1 MPAFDSQAA
10 VGATGLTHTLTF
22 SLTGRGDNTER
33 RCRTMTERPN
43 IQFGTD
49 GWRAIIADDFT
60 FANVRACAEAV
71 ARNLV
76 TTDRVDQG
84 LVVGFDT
91 RFGSP
96 RFAQAVAEV
105 VNGYGISTHTF
116 DVAAPTPACS
126 FAVVDHS
133 AANGVMITASHN
145 PSEWNGFK
153 VKSSAGGSA
162 TPDEV
167 AQIEEHLADI
177 LDGNSG
183 SPAGATATNSVFDVM
198 TPYIEQLHRVIDVA
212 PIKAQPLKVV
222 VDAMH
227 GSGAGVIPKMLAGG
241 TIEVTEIRSDHNP
254 NFPGMNQPEPI
265 KQNVKPLAEAVRE
278 MGADVGI
285 ALDGDADRVGIVDE
299 NGEYFSTLEV
309 FSLLTD
315 HFMGRRN
322 ERGGVACTITMSSM
336 VDKLSAHYGAPVYR
350 TPVGF
355 KFVGPTMIE
364 NDCSM
369 GGEESGGYAFKGH
382 VPERDGSLSGLLF
395 LEAMVMSG
403 KKPSELLTGLHGL
416 VGPHTFRRDDVSYD
430 EAERANLAKMV
441 STAAPSTLGGLA
453 LESDD
458 RRDGVRFNLAG
469 GSWAVARM
477 SGTEPLV
484 RMYAETPDA
493 STLDAV
499 LRDLSSILGL

>member
-1 MPAFDSQAA
+1 MQ
-10 VGATGLTHTLTF
+10 
-22 SLTGRGDNTER
+22 
-33 RCRTMTERPN
+33 RPN

-49 GWRAIIADDFT
+49 GWRAIIADEFT
-60 FANVRACAEAV
+60 FSNVRACAEAV

-76 TTDRVDQG
+76 ATGRADQG
-84 LVVGFDT
+84 LVIGFDT

-96 RFAQAVAEV
+96 LFAQAVAGV

-145 PSEWNGFK
+145 PPEWNGFK
-153 VKSSAGGSA
+153 VKSAAGGSA
-162 TPDEV
+162 APDEV
-167 AQIEEHLADI
+167 AQIEEHLADV
-177 LDGNSG
+177 LDGKSDGSG
-183 SPAGATATNSVFDVM
+183 SAAGQASNTVFNVM
-198 TPYIEQLHRVIDVA
+198 GPYIEQLHRVIDVA
-212 PIKAQPLKVV
+212 PIKSQTLKVV

-227 GSGAGVIPKMLAGG
+227 GSGAGVIQKMLVGG
-241 TIEVTEIRSDHNP
+241 TIEVTEIRSDCNP
-254 NFPGMNQPEPI
+254 NFPCMSQPEPI
-265 KQNVKPLAEAVRE
+265 EQNLKPLAAAVRE

-299 NGEYFSTLEV
+299 NGRYFSTLEV

-336 VDKLSAHYGAPVYR
+336 VDKLSAHYGAPVFR

-355 KFVGPTMIE
+355 KFVGPTMID
-364 NDCSM
+364 NGCSM

-395 LEAMVMSG
+395 VEAMVMSG
-403 KKPSELLTGLHGL
+403 KKPSELLTDLHTL
-416 VGPHTFRRDDVSYD
+416 VGPHTFRRDDVSYK
-430 EAERANLAKMV
+430 EPARANLAKMIA
-441 STAAPSTLGGLA
+441 SASPSTLGGLA

-469 GSWAVARM
+469 GSWAVVRM
-477 SGTEPLV
+477 SGTEPLL
-484 RMYAETPDA
+484 RMYAETPDE
-493 STLDAV
+493 STLELV
-499 LRDLSSILGL
+499 LSDLRSILGL

>member
-1 MPAFDSQAA
+1 
-10 VGATGLTHTLTF
+10 
-22 SLTGRGDNTER
+22 
-33 RCRTMTERPN
+33 MTDRPN
-43 IQFGTD
+43 IKFGTD
-49 GWRAIIADDFT
+49 GWRSIIAEDFT
-60 FANVRACAEAV
+60 FANVRACGEAV
-71 ARNLV
+71 ARNLIS
-76 TTDRVDQG
+76 TGRADQG

-91 RFGSP
+91 RYGST
-96 RFAQAVAEV
+96 RFAQAVADV
-105 VNGYGISTHTF
+105 VNGYGIETHMF

-145 PSEWNGFK
+145 PPEWNGFK

-167 AQIEEHLADI
+167 AQIEDHLSQV
-177 LDGNSG
+177 LDGKPGNALSDQ
-183 SPAGATATNSVFDVM
+183 ATNTVFDVIN
-198 TPYIEQLHRVIDVA
+198 PYIEQLHRVIDVA
-212 PIKAQPLKVV
+212 PIKAKPLKVV

-227 GSGAGVIPKMLAGG
+227 GSGAGIIPAMLKGG
-241 TIEVTEIRSDHNP
+241 AIEVTEIRSEHNP
-254 NFPGMNQPEPI
+254 NFPDMDQPEPI
-265 KQNVKPLAEAVRE
+265 ENNVKPLSAAVSE
-278 MGADVGI
+278 LGADVGI

-299 NGEYFSTLEV
+299 NGNYFSTLEV

-355 KFVGPTMIE
+355 KFVGPTMID
-364 NDCSM
+364 NGCSM

-403 KKPSELLTGLHGL
+403 KKPSELLADLHTL
-416 VGPHTFRRDDVSYD
+416 VGPHTFRRIDISYD
-430 EAERANLAKMV
+430 ESQRANLASLV
-441 STAAPSTLGGLA
+441 SAASPTTLGGLA

-469 GSWAVARM
+469 GSWAVVRM

-484 RMYAETPDA
+484 RIYAETPDQN
-493 STLDAV
+493 TLDAV
-499 LRDLSSILGL
+499 LDDLRSLLGV

>member
-1 MPAFDSQAA
+1 
-10 VGATGLTHTLTF
+10 
-22 SLTGRGDNTER
+22 
-33 RCRTMTERPN
+33 MTDRPN
-43 IQFGTD
+43 IKFGTD

-76 TTDRVDQG
+76 ASGRSRSG
-84 LVVGFDT
+84 VVIGFDT
-91 RFGSP
+91 RFGSV
-96 RFAQAVAEV
+96 RFAKAVADV
-105 VNGYGISTHTF
+105 INGYGIATQTF
-116 DVAAPTPACS
+116 DVPAPTPACS
-126 FAVVDHS
+126 FAVVDHE

-145 PSEWNGFK
+145 PPEWNGFK

-162 TPDEV
+162 TPEEV
-167 AQIEEHLADI
+167 ANIELHLADV
-177 LDGNSG
+177 LDGKSTY
-183 SPAGATATNSVFDVM
+183 AGTHVAQGQIFDVM

-212 PIKAQPLKVV
+212 PIKSQPLKVV

-227 GSGAGVIPKMLAGG
+227 GSGAGVMPKMLAGG
-241 TIEVTEIRSDHNP
+241 AIEVTEIRSDHNP

-265 KQNVKPLAEAVRE
+265 ENNLIPLSEAVRE
-278 MGADVGI
+278 TGADIGI

-299 NGEYFSTLEV
+299 NGRYLTTLEV

-336 VDKLSAHYGAPVYR
+336 VDKLSAHYSAPVYR

-355 KFVGPTMIE
+355 KFVGPTMID

-403 KKPSELLTGLHGL
+403 KKPSELLADLHTL
-416 VGPHTFRRDDVSYD
+416 VGPHTFRRIDVSYD
-430 EAERANLAKMV
+430 ESERANLAKMV
-441 STAAPSTLGGLA
+441 ESASPTSLGGLA

-484 RMYAETPDA
+484 RLYAETPDD
-493 STLDAV
+493 STLEAV
-499 LRDLSSILGL
+499 LSDLRSTLGV

>member
-1 MPAFDSQAA
+1 
-10 VGATGLTHTLTF
+10 
-22 SLTGRGDNTER
+22 
-33 RCRTMTERPN
+33 MTDRPN

-49 GWRAIIADDFT
+49 GWRAIIAEDFT

-71 ARNLV
+71 ARNLIA
-76 TTDRVDQG
+76 TNRADQG

-91 RFGSP
+91 RYGSP

-105 VNGYGISTHTF
+105 VNGHGIYTHMF

-145 PSEWNGFK
+145 SPEWNGFK
-153 VKSSAGGSA
+153 VKSSDGGSA
-162 TPDEV
+162 TPAEI
-167 AQIEEHLADI
+167 AQIEERLAEV
-177 LDGNSG
+177 LDGKTTDI
-183 SPAGATATNSVFDVM
+183 AGKQATNTVFDVI
-198 TPYIEQLHRVIDVA
+198 TPYIEQLHRVIDIA
-212 PIKAQPLKVV
+212 PIKAKPLKVV

-227 GSGAGVIPKMLAGG
+227 GSGAGILPQMLADGA
-241 TIEVTEIRSDHNP
+241 IEVTEIRSENNP
-254 NFPGMNQPEPI
+254 NFPGMDQPEPI
-265 KQNVKPLAEAVRE
+265 EHNLKPLSVAVIE
-278 MGADVGI
+278 LGADVGI

-299 NGEYFSTLEV
+299 NGRYLTTLEV
-309 FSLLTD
+309 FSILTD

-322 ERGGVACTITMSSM
+322 ERSGVACTITMSSM

-350 TPVGF
+350 TPIGF
-355 KFVGPTMIE
+355 KFVGPTMID
-364 NDCSM
+364 NSCSM

-403 KKPSELLTGLHGL
+403 KKSSELLTDLHAL
-416 VGPHTFRRDDVSYD
+416 VGPHTFRRIDVSY
-430 EAERANLAKMV
+430 EESQRTNLAKKV
-441 STAAPSTLGGLA
+441 SSAAPATLGGLA
-453 LESDD
+453 LESYD

-469 GSWAVARM
+469 GSWGVVRM

-484 RMYAETPDA
+484 RIYAETPDDK
-493 STLDAV
+493 TLEAV
-499 LRDLSSILGL
+499 LTDLRSIMGV

>member
-1 MPAFDSQAA
+1 M
-10 VGATGLTHTLTF
+10 
-22 SLTGRGDNTER
+22 N
-33 RCRTMTERPN
+33 ERPN

-60 FANVRACAEAV
+60 FSNVRACAEAV
-71 ARNLV
+71 ARNLIA
-76 TTDRVDQG
+76 TSRSDQG

-91 RFGSP
+91 RYGSP
-96 RFAQAVAEV
+96 RFAKAVADV
-105 VNGYGISTHTF
+105 VNSYGIETHMF

-133 AANGVMITASHN
+133 AANGIMITASHN
-145 PSEWNGFK
+145 PPEWNGFK

-162 TPDEV
+162 TPAEV
-167 AQIEEHLADI
+167 AQIEKHLAEV
-177 LDGNSG
+177 LDGKPSNQRG
-183 SPAGATATNSVFDVM
+183 KQATNTTFDVIG
-198 TPYIEQLHRVIDVA
+198 PYLEQLHRVIDVA
-212 PIKAQPLKVV
+212 PIKAKPLKVV

-227 GSGAGVIPKMLAGG
+227 GSGAGIISKVLAGG
-241 TIEVTEIRSDHNP
+241 VIQVTEIRSEHNP
-254 NFPGMNQPEPI
+254 NFPGMDQPEPI
-265 KQNVKPLAEAVRE
+265 EHNLKPLSYAVRKS
-278 MGADVGI
+278 GADVGI

-299 NGEYFSTLEV
+299 NGRYFSTLEV

-336 VDKLSAHYGAPVYR
+336 VDKLSAHYGAPVFR
-350 TPVGF
+350 TSVGF
-355 KFVGPTMIE
+355 KFVGPTMVD
-364 NDCSM
+364 NGCSM

-403 KKPSELLTGLHGL
+403 RKPSELLSDLHTL
-416 VGPHTFRRDDVSYD
+416 VGPHTFRRIDISYD
-430 EAERANLAKMV
+430 ESERSNLANKV
-441 STAAPSTLGGLA
+441 LSAAPKTLGGLA

-469 GSWAVARM
+469 GSWAVVRM

-484 RMYAETPDA
+484 RIYAETHDDK
-493 STLDAV
+493 TLSAILTD
-499 LRDLSSILGL
+499 LRSILRV

>member
-1 MPAFDSQAA
+1 MS
-10 VGATGLTHTLTF
+10 
-22 SLTGRGDNTER
+22 
-33 RCRTMTERPN
+33 ERPN

-49 GWRAIIADDFT
+49 GWRAIIAEDFT

-76 TTDRVDQG
+76 ASGRSRDG

-91 RFGSP
+91 RYGSA
-96 RFAQAVAEV
+96 RFAKVVADV
-105 VNGYGISTHTF
+105 VNGFGIATHTF

-126 FAVVDHS
+126 FAVVDHN

-145 PSEWNGFK
+145 PPEWNGFK

-162 TPDEV
+162 TPEEI
-167 AQIEEHLADI
+167 ANIELHLADV
-177 LDGNSG
+177 LDGKS
-183 SPAGATATNSVFDVM
+183 SYAGTHVAQGQVFDVI

-212 PIKAQPLKVV
+212 PIKSQPLKVV
-222 VDAMH
+222 VDTMH
-227 GSGAGVIPKMLAGG
+227 GSGAGIIPKMLAGG
-241 TIEVTEIRSDHNP
+241 SIEVTEIRSEHNP
-254 NFPGMNQPEPI
+254 NFPGMDQPEPI
-265 KQNVKPLAEAVRE
+265 EHNLKPLSAAVRE
-278 MGADVGI
+278 LGADVGI
-285 ALDGDADRVGIVDE
+285 ALDGDADRVGIIDE
-299 NGEYFSTLEV
+299 NGEYLSTLEV

-336 VDKLSAHYGAPVYR
+336 VDKLSSHYGAPIYR

-395 LEAMVMSG
+395 LEAMTMSG
-403 KKPSELLTGLHGL
+403 KKPSELLIDLHEL
-416 VGPHTFRRDDVSYD
+416 VGPHVFRRDDVSYD
-430 EAERANLAKMV
+430 EAQRADLAERVASV
-441 STAAPSTLGGLA
+441 SPVAFGGVKVQST
-453 LESDD
+453 D
-458 RRDGVRFNLAG
+458 RRDGVRFDLAD

-484 RMYAETPDA
+484 RMYAETPDEI
-493 STLDAV
+493 TLDVV
-499 LRDLSSILGL
+499 LSELRTTLGL

>member
-1 MPAFDSQAA
+1 
-10 VGATGLTHTLTF
+10 
-22 SLTGRGDNTER
+22 
-33 RCRTMTERPN
+33 MTDRPQ
-43 IQFGTD
+43 ISFGTD
-49 GWRAIIADDFT
+49 GWRAIIAEDFT
-60 FANVRACAEAV
+60 FANVRACGEAV
-71 ARNLV
+71 ARNLIAAGRA
-76 TTDRVDQG
+76 DLG

-91 RFGSP
+91 RYGSP
-96 RFAQAVAEV
+96 RFAQAVADV
-105 VNGYGISTHTF
+105 VNSYGIDTQMF

-145 PSEWNGFK
+145 PPEWNGFK

-162 TPDEV
+162 PPEEV
-167 AQIEEHLADI
+167 AQIEEHLAEV
-177 LDGNSG
+177 LDGKNELTDSNVG
-183 SPAGATATNSVFDVM
+183 SNTVFDVI
-198 TPYIEQLHRVIDVA
+198 TPYLEQLHRVIDVA
-212 PIKAQPLKVV
+212 PIKAKPLKVV

-227 GSGAGVIPKMLAGG
+227 GSGAGVIPKVLAGG
-241 TIEVTEIRSDHNP
+241 AIEVTEIRSEQNP
-254 NFPGMNQPEPI
+254 NFPGMDQPEPI
-265 KQNVKPLAEAVRE
+265 EHNVKPLSAAVRE
-278 MGADVGI
+278 LGADVGI

-299 NGEYFSTLEV
+299 NGNYFSTLEV

-355 KFVGPTMIE
+355 KFVGPTMID
-364 NDCSM
+364 NGCSM

-403 KKPSELLTGLHGL
+403 KKPSELLSDLHAL
-416 VGPHTFRRDDVSYD
+416 VGPHTFRRIDVSYD
-430 EAERANLAKMV
+430 ESQRTNLAKTVQSV
-441 STAAPSTLGGLA
+441 SPDSLGGLS
-453 LESDD
+453 LESED

-469 GSWAVARM
+469 GSWAVVRM

-484 RMYAETPDA
+484 RIYAETPDDQ
-493 STLDAV
+493 TLDSV
-499 LRDLSSILGL
+499 LSDLRSILQI

>member
-1 MPAFDSQAA
+1 
-10 VGATGLTHTLTF
+10 
-22 SLTGRGDNTER
+22 
-33 RCRTMTERPN
+33 MTERPN

-49 GWRAIIADDFT
+49 GWRAIIAEDFT

-76 TTDRVDQG
+76 ASGRSRSGV
-84 LVVGFDT
+84 VVGFDT
-91 RFGSP
+91 RFGST
-96 RFAQAVAEV
+96 RFAKAVADV
-105 VNGYGISTHTF
+105 INGYGIATQTF
-116 DVAAPTPACS
+116 DVPAPTPACS
-126 FAVVDHS
+126 FAVVDHE

-145 PSEWNGFK
+145 PPEWNGFK

-162 TPDEV
+162 TPEEV
-167 AQIEEHLADI
+167 ANIELHLADV
-177 LDGNSG
+177 LDGKS
-183 SPAGATATNSVFDVM
+183 SYAGTHFAQGQVFDVM

-212 PIKAQPLKVV
+212 PIKSKPLKVV

-227 GSGAGVIPKMLAGG
+227 GSGASVIPKMLAGG
-241 TIEVTEIRSDHNP
+241 AIEVTEIRSNPDP

-265 KQNVKPLAEAVRE
+265 KQNLIPLSEAVRE
-278 MGADVGI
+278 SGADVGI

-299 NGEYFSTLEV
+299 NGRYLTTLEV

-322 ERGGVACTITMSSM
+322 ERGGVACTITMSTM
-336 VDKLSAHYGAPVYR
+336 VDKLSANYGAPVYR

-395 LEAMVMSG
+395 LEAMIMSG
-403 KKPSELLTGLHGL
+403 KKPSELLTDLHTL
-416 VGPHTFRRDDVSYD
+416 VGPHTFRRDDVTYA
-430 EAERANLAKMV
+430 EADRDKLANLV
-441 STAAPSTLGGLA
+441 STASPESLGGLA

-458 RRDGVRFNLAG
+458 RRDGVRFNLAD
-469 GSWAVARM
+469 GSWAVVRM

-484 RMYAETPDA
+484 RMYAETPDDT
-493 STLDAV
+493 TLGAV
-499 LRDLSSILGL
+499 LGDLRSALGI

>member
-1 MPAFDSQAA
+1 MS
-10 VGATGLTHTLTF
+10 
-22 SLTGRGDNTER
+22 
-33 RCRTMTERPN
+33 ERPN
-43 IQFGTD
+43 IKFGTD
-49 GWRAIIADDFT
+49 GWRAIVADEFT

-76 TTDRVDQG
+76 ASGRSRAG

-91 RFGSP
+91 RYGSA
-96 RFAQAVAEV
+96 RFAKAVADV
-105 VNGYGISTHTF
+105 VNGYGIATHTF
-116 DVAAPTPACS
+116 DVAGPTPACS
-126 FAVVDHS
+126 FAVVDHE
-133 AANGVMITASHN
+133 AANGIMITASHN
-145 PSEWNGFK
+145 PAEWNGFK
-153 VKSSAGGSA
+153 VKSAAGGSA

-167 AQIEEHLADI
+167 ANIELHLADV
-177 LDGNSG
+177 LDGKSTY
-183 SPAGATATNSVFDVM
+183 AGTHVAQGQIFDVI
-198 TPYIEQLHRVIDVA
+198 TPYLDQLHRVIDVA
-212 PIKAQPLKVV
+212 PIKSQPLKVV

-227 GSGAGVIPKMLAGG
+227 GSGAGILPKMLFGG
-241 TIEVTEIRSDHNP
+241 AIEVIEIRSEHNP
-254 NFPGMNQPEPI
+254 SFPGMDQPEPI
-265 KQNVKPLAEAVRE
+265 EHNLIPLSAAVRE
-278 MGADVGI
+278 VGADLGI

-299 NGEYFSTLEV
+299 NGRYFSTLQV

-315 HFMGRRN
+315 HFMGRRD

-336 VDKLSAHYGAPVYR
+336 VDKLSAHYGAPIYR

-355 KFVGPTMIE
+355 KFVGPTMID

-403 KKPSELLTGLHGL
+403 KKPSELLTDLQSL

-430 EAERANLAKMV
+430 ESQRANLAKMV
-441 STAAPSTLGGLA
+441 ESAAPEALGGLSV
-453 LESDD
+453 ESDD
-458 RRDGVRFNLAG
+458 RRDGVRFELAG

-484 RMYAETPDA
+484 RMYAETPDEA
-493 STLDAV
+493 SLNAV
-499 LRDLSSILGL
+499 LGDLRSVLGL

>member
-1 MPAFDSQAA
+1 LQ
-10 VGATGLTHTLTF
+10 
-22 SLTGRGDNTER
+22 
-33 RCRTMTERPN
+33 RPN

-49 GWRAIIADDFT
+49 GWRAIIAEDFT
-60 FANVRACAEAV
+60 FSNVRACGEAV

-76 TTDRVDQG
+76 ATGRADQG

-91 RFGSP
+91 RYGSP
-96 RFAQAVAEV
+96 RFASAVAEV
-105 VNGYGISTHTF
+105 VNGFGIETHMF

-145 PSEWNGFK
+145 PPEWNGFK

-167 AQIEEHLADI
+167 AQIEDHLADV
-177 LDGNSG
+177 LDGKSSG
-183 SPAGATATNSVFDVM
+183 VSNAQATNTVFDVI
-198 TPYIEQLHRVIDVA
+198 TPYIEQLHRVIDVV
-212 PIKAQPLKVV
+212 PIKARPLKVV

-227 GSGAGVIPKMLAGG
+227 GSGAGIIPRMLAGG
-241 TIEVTEIRSDHNP
+241 AIEVTEIRSEHNP
-254 NFPGMNQPEPI
+254 NFPGMDQPEPI
-265 KQNVKPLAEAVRE
+265 EHNVRPLSAAVRE
-278 MGADVGI
+278 LGADVGI

-299 NGEYFSTLEV
+299 NGRYFSTLEV

-336 VDKLSAHYGAPVYR
+336 VDKLSAHYGAPIYR

-355 KFVGPTMIE
+355 KFVGPTMID
-364 NDCSM
+364 NGCSM

-403 KKPSELLTGLHGL
+403 KKPSELLADLHTL
-416 VGPHTFRRDDVSYD
+416 VGPHTFKRIDVSYD
-430 EAERANLAKMV
+430 ESQRAKLAKLV
-441 STAAPSTLGGLA
+441 ETVAPQSLGGLA
-453 LESDD
+453 MESDD
-458 RRDGVRFNLAG
+458 RRDGVRFNLEG
-469 GSWAVARM
+469 GSWAVVRM
-477 SGTEPLV
+477 SGTEPLL
-484 RMYAETPDA
+484 RIYAETPDTA
-493 STLDAV
+493 TLNSV
-499 LRDLSSILGL
+499 LDELRSVLGV